1 MNAILVTGYRG
12 FELSIFQ
19 DKDPRI
25 DVIKAAIRKDLIHY
39 LEEGVEWFI
48 FTGNLGFEYW
58 ALQVAKKLQA
68 DYPFQIAT
76 LFTFETQG
84 QQWNEAN
91 QANLADFKQVDF
103 VTYAYESYENP
114 SQFRQYNHFLV
125 QNTQGAY
132 LFYDTENETQLKY
145 LLKVMQEQADYP
157 ITFLTFE
164 RLNEFLEDW

>member
-58 ALQVAKKLQA
+58 ALQVAKKLH
-68 DYPFQIAT
+68 
-76 LFTFETQG
+76 
-84 QQWNEAN
+84 
-91 QANLADFKQVDF
+91 DF
-103 VTYAYESYENP
+103 
-114 SQFRQYNHFLV
+114 
-125 QNTQGAY
+125 
-132 LFYDTENETQLKY
+132 
-145 LLKVMQEQADYP
+145 
-157 ITFLTFE
+157 
-164 RLNEFLEDW
+164 

>member
-91 QANLADFKQVDF
+91 QAKLAD
-103 VTYAYESYENP
+103 S
-114 SQFRQYNHFLV
+114 SRLILS
-125 QNTQGAY
+125 NTPTKAMRTHHN
-132 LFYDTENETQLKY
+132 FDNI
-145 LLKVMQEQADYP
+145 
-157 ITFLTFE
+157 ITFWFKTRKVPTFFMI
-164 RLNEFLEDW
+164 LKMKPN

>member
-58 ALQVAKKLQA
+58 AQQVAKKFQA
-68 DYPFQIAT
+68 DYPFQIAP

-91 QANLADFKQVDF
+91 QAKLADFKQVDF
-103 VTYAYESYENP
+103 VKYAYESYENP

-132 LFYDTENETQLKY
+132 LFYDTENDF
-145 LLKVMQEQADYP
+145 A
-157 ITFLTFE
+157 
-164 RLNEFLEDW
+164 

>member
-91 QANLADFKQVDF
+91 QAKLADFKQVDF
-103 VTYAYESYENP
+103 V
-114 SQFRQYNHFLV
+114 
-125 QNTQGAY
+125 
-132 LFYDTENETQLKY
+132 K
-145 LLKVMQEQADYP
+145 
-157 ITFLTFE
+157 
-164 RLNEFLEDW
+164 

>member
-68 DYPFQIAT
+68 DYPFQIGT
-76 LFTFETQG
+76 L
-84 QQWNEAN
+84 
-91 QANLADFKQVDF
+91 
-103 VTYAYESYENP
+103 ENP
-114 SQFRQYNHFLV
+114 SQFQQYNHFLV